1 MGTCSSM
8 SATSVT
14 KMERTPFPEKPATG
28 SKTANPTSASS
39 RPLIELPTKDSQI
52 RVVAKPTSDGHG
64 PKAGVDQQRESLSTL
79 PPPYCAIHNPN
90 PIPTSNGP
98 PVLATV
104 LETSHT
110 PLAGAIA
117 RMSIRE
123 PSRSSELSPAALA
136 RKSHGMGIDAT
147 MVCITCSKEKTAL
160 MCAICLLTITIPYPP
175 PPVGI
180 YI

>member
-14 KMERTPFPEKPATG
+14 KMERTRFPEKPATG
-28 SKTANPTSASS
+28 FKTANPTSASS

-52 RVVAKPTSDGHG
+52 RVVAKPTSEGHG
-64 PKAGVDQQRESLSTL
+64 PKAGVDQQGIERESVASTL

-90 PIPTSNGP
+90 PIQTSNGP
-98 PVLATV
+98 PALATV

-117 RMSIRE
+117 RMSVRE
-123 PSRSSELSPAALA
+123 PSRSSQLSPAALA

-147 MVCITCSKEKTAL
+147 MVCMHTSL
-160 MCAICLLTITIPYPP
+160 MCAICLFTMSILYPP
-175 PPVGI
+175 PIGI
-180 YI
+180 